1 MEKTAKLAALATVS
15 LSLATETA
23 LDAELI
29 ADKPKFQGN
38 TFLTQGKKEY
48 PNHLGFNGLYIQAIR
63 PEGNSEA
70 GLSPN

>member
-29 ADKPKFQGN
+29 ADKPKF
-38 TFLTQGKKEY
+38 
-48 PNHLGFNGLYIQAIR
+48 
-63 PEGNSEA
+63 
-70 GLSPN
+70 